1 MTQYEVIFMDSK
13 RLSNL
18 IKRPEGPKLDFKELI
33 DVEIESGRKELAKDV
48 CAIANSKGG
57 RGYIIIGIEDKT
69 KKVVGIDNLDITEE
83 QIQQIVTSR
92 SEPPIPISLEFV
104 EYNGKTLG
112 IINIYDGPHK
122 PYQVRETGAFYIRRG
137 STTDIMRKQEIIEAL
152 QDSLNLNVETFPVV
166 NSSPDALDDG
176 LLKAYFD
183 SKGLEITAE
192 NRLELLE
199 SASIIHL
206 DKESGT
212 LMATL
217 GGLLVFSKI
226 NSIYIP
232 HNMIRIVNKIEGKA
246 VDDIIIQ
253 GDLLGMIDRSEELLR
268 EALPEEYPVEALFEA
283 VMNAII
289 YRDYTDYSKEISVI
303 IDSNSV
309 SVVSPGLFADSKSI
323 SSNSY
328 KKRNMWIYEKI
339 VAMDTK
345 DRMLLADK
353 GISKMKKMFKNIGR
367 VIFANNFAEDSFKVI
382 FPGISRIKHKKS

>member
-1 MTQYEVIFMDSK
+1 MDSK

-18 IKRPEGPKLDFKELI
+18 IKRPEGPKLDFKLII

-69 KKVVGIDNLDITEE
+69 KKVVGIDGLQITEE

-92 SEPPIPISLEFV
+92 TDPPIPISLEFV
-104 EYNGKTLG
+104 EYSGKTLG

-122 PYQVRETGAFYIRRG
+122 PYQIRETGAFYVRRG
-137 STTDIMRKQEIIEAL
+137 STTDTMRKQEIIEAL

-166 NSSPDALDDG
+166 NSTPSALDEG
-176 LLKAYFD
+176 LLRAYFD
-183 SKGLEITAE
+183 SKGLELNDE

-217 GGLLVFSKI
+217 GGLLVFSKN
-226 NSIYIP
+226 NSLYIP
-232 HNMIRIVNKIEGKA
+232 HNMIRIVNKIEGKS

-253 GDLLGMIDRSEELLR
+253 GDLLGMIDKSEEVLR
-268 EALPEEYPVEALFEA
+268 QSLPGDYPVEAIHEA

-289 YRDYTDYSKEISVI
+289 YRDYTDYTKEITVT

-309 SVVSPGLFADSKSI
+309 TVVNPGLFADSKSAPN
-323 SSNSY
+323 NSY
-328 KKRNMWIYEKI
+328 RKRNMWIYEKI
-339 VAMDTK
+339 VAIDPK
-345 DRMLLADK
+345 DRMLLSEK
-353 GISKMKKMFKNIGR
+353 GISRMKKLFKNIGR
-367 VIFANNFAEDSFKVI
+367 VIFVNNFAEDSFKVI
-382 FPGISRIKHKKS
+382 FPGISRIKHKRG

>member
-1 MTQYEVIFMDSK
+1 MDSK

-18 IKRPEGPKLDFKELI
+18 IKRPEGPKLDFKQTI
-33 DVEIESGRKELAKDV
+33 DLEIESGRKELAKDV
-48 CAIANSKGG
+48 CAIANTKGG

-69 KKVVGIDNLDITEE
+69 KRVVGVGGLDITEE

-104 EYNGKTLG
+104 EYDRKTLG
-112 IINIYDGPHK
+112 VISIYDGPHK
-122 PYQVRETGAFYIRRG
+122 PYQVRETGAFYTRRG
-137 STTDIMRKQEIIEAL
+137 STTDVMRKQEIIEAL
-152 QDSLNLNVETFPVV
+152 QESLNLNVEAFPVV
-166 NSSPDALDDG
+166 NSSPEALDEG

-183 SKGLEITAE
+183 SKGLAINED

-232 HNMIRIVNKIEGKA
+232 HNMIRIVNKIEEKA
-246 VDDIIIQ
+246 VDDVIIQ
-253 GDLLGMIDRSEELLR
+253 GDLLGMIDKSEEILR
-268 EALPEEYPVEALFEA
+268 LSLPEGYPVEAVHEA
-283 VMNAII
+283 VMNAVI
-289 YRDYTDYSKEISVI
+289 YRDYTDYSKEISVV
-303 IDSNSV
+303 IDSSSV
-309 SVVSPGLFADSKSI
+309 SVVSPGLFADNKGAPN
-323 SSNSY
+323 NSY

-339 VAMDTK
+339 LAIDPK
-345 DRMLLADK
+345 DRLLLADK
-353 GISKMKKMFKNIGR
+353 GINRMKKLFKNIGR
-367 VIFANNFAEDSFKVI
+367 INFINNFAEDSFKVI
-382 FPGISRIKHKKS
+382 FPGISRIRQNKS

>member
-1 MTQYEVIFMDSK
+1 MDSK

-18 IKRPEGPKLDFKELI
+18 IKRPEGPKLDFKLTI
-33 DVEIESGRKELAKDV
+33 DLQLESGRKELAKDV

-69 KKVVGIDNLDITEE
+69 KKVVGVEDLGITEE
-83 QIQQIVTSR
+83 QIQQIITSR
-92 SEPPIPISLEFV
+92 SEPPIPVSLEYV
-104 EYNGKTLG
+104 DYDKKTLG

-166 NSSPDALDDG
+166 NSSPDALDEG
-176 LLKAYFD
+176 LIKAYFD
-183 SKGLEITAE
+183 SKGLAINDE

-217 GGLLVFSKI
+217 GGLLVFSKT
-226 NSIYIP
+226 NSLYIP
-232 HNMIRIVNKIEGKA
+232 HNMIRIVNRIEGKA
-246 VDDIIIQ
+246 VDDIIVQ
-253 GDLLGMIDRSEELLR
+253 GDLLDMIDKSEEILR
-268 EALPEEYPVEALFEA
+268 RSLPEEYPVGALHEA
-283 VMNAII
+283 VMNAVI

-309 SVVSPGLFADSKSI
+309 SVVSPGLFADSKSAPN
-323 SSNSY
+323 NSY
-328 KKRNMWIYEKI
+328 KKRNMWIYEKM
-339 VAMDTK
+339 VAIDPK
-345 DRMLLADK
+345 DRLLLADK
-353 GISKMKKMFKNIGR
+353 GINRMKKLFKNIGR
-367 VIFANNFAEDSFKVI
+367 VIFVNNFAEDSFKVI

>member
-1 MTQYEVIFMDSK
+1 MDTK

-18 IKRPEGPKLDFKELI
+18 IKRPEGPKLDFKLII

-69 KKVVGIDNLDITEE
+69 KKVVGIDGLKITEE

-92 SEPPIPISLEFV
+92 TDPPIPISLEFV
-104 EYNGKTLG
+104 EYSGKTLS

-152 QDSLNLNVETFPVV
+152 QESLNLNVETFPVV
-166 NSSPDALDDG
+166 NSTPAALDDG

-183 SKGLEITAE
+183 SKGIELNEE
-192 NRLELLE
+192 NRVELLE

-217 GGLLVFSKI
+217 GGLLVFSKN

-232 HNMIRIVNKIEGKA
+232 QNMIRIVNKIEGKS

-253 GDLLGMIDRSEELLR
+253 GDLLGMIDKSEEVLR
-268 EALPEEYPVEALFEA
+268 QSLPPEYPAEAIHEA

-289 YRDYTDYSKEISVI
+289 YRDYTDYTKEITVT

-309 SVVSPGLFADSKSI
+309 TVVNPGLFADSKSAPN
-323 SSNSY
+323 NSY
-328 KKRNMWIYEKI
+328 RKRNMWIYEKI
-339 VAMDTK
+339 VAIDPK
-345 DRMLLADK
+345 DRMLLSEK
-353 GISKMKKMFKNIGR
+353 GISRMKKLFKNIGR
-367 VIFANNFAEDSFKVI
+367 VIFVNNFAEDSFKVI
-382 FPGISRIKHKKS
+382 FPGISRIKHKRR

>member
-1 MTQYEVIFMDSK
+1 MIRHEVIFMDSK

-18 IKRPEGPKLDFKELI
+18 IKRPEGPKLDFKETI

-69 KKVVGIDNLDITEE
+69 KKVKGTENLRITEE

-104 EYNGKTLG
+104 EYSGKTLG

-122 PYQVRETGAFYIRRG
+122 PYQIRETGAFYTRRG
-137 STTDIMRKQEIIEAL
+137 STTDVMRKQEIIEAL
-152 QDSLNLNVETFPVV
+152 QDSLNLNVETFPIV
-166 NSSPDALDDG
+166 NSSPAALDDG
-176 LLKAYFD
+176 LLNAYFS
-183 SKGLEITAE
+183 SKGLELNEE

-217 GGLLVFSKI
+217 GGLLVFSKT
-226 NSIYIP
+226 NSLYIP
-232 HNMIRIVNKIEGKA
+232 HNMIRIVNKIEGKS

-253 GDLLGMIDRSEELLR
+253 GDLLGMIDKSEEVLR
-268 EALPEEYPVEALFEA
+268 DALPEEYPVGAVHEA

-289 YRDYTDYSKEISVI
+289 YRDYTDYTKEISVI

-309 SVVSPGLFADSKSI
+309 SVVSPGLFADSKSAPN
-323 SSNSY
+323 NSY
-328 KKRNMWIYEKI
+328 NKRNMWIYEKI
-339 VAMDTK
+339 VAIDPK
-345 DRMLLADK
+345 DRMLLSEK
-353 GISKMKKMFKNIGR
+353 GISRMKKLFKNIGR
-367 VIFANNFAEDSFKVI
+367 VIFVNNFAEDSFKVI
-382 FPGISRIKHKKS
+382 FPGISRIKRKRS

>member
-1 MTQYEVIFMDSK
+1 MRSTRGIIMDSK

-18 IKRPEGPKLDFKELI
+18 IKRPEGPKLDFKQTI
-33 DVEIESGRKELAKDV
+33 DLEIESGRKELAKDV
-48 CAIANSKGG
+48 CAIANTKGG

-69 KKVVGIDNLDITEE
+69 KRVVGIGNLDITEE

-104 EYNGKTLG
+104 DYDRKTLG
-112 IINIYDGPHK
+112 VINIYDGPHK
-122 PYQVRETGAFYIRRG
+122 PYQVRETGAFYTRRG
-137 STTDIMRKQEIIEAL
+137 STTDVMRKQEIIEAL

-166 NSSPDALDDG
+166 NSSPDALDEG

-183 SKGLEITAE
+183 SKGLVISED
-192 NRLELLE
+192 NRFELLE

-232 HNMIRIVNKIEGKA
+232 HNMIRIVNKLEGKGA
-246 VDDIIIQ
+246 DDVIIQ
-253 GDLLGMIDRSEELLR
+253 GDLLGMIDKSEEILR
-268 EALPEEYPVEALFEA
+268 LSLPEGYPVEAVHEA
-283 VMNAII
+283 VMNAVI

-303 IDSNSV
+303 IDNSSV
-309 SVVSPGLFADSKSI
+309 SVVSPGLFADSKGTTN
-323 SSNSY
+323 NSY

-339 VAMDTK
+339 LAIDPK
-345 DRMLLADK
+345 DRLLLADK
-353 GISKMKKMFKNIGR
+353 GINRMKKLFKNFGR
-367 VIFANNFAEDSFKVI
+367 INFINNFAEDSFKVI
-382 FPGISRIKHKKS
+382 FPGISRIRQKKS

>member
-1 MTQYEVIFMDSK
+1 MDSK

-18 IKRPEGPKLDFKELI
+18 IKRPEGAKLDFKQTI
-33 DVEIESGRKELAKDV
+33 DLEIESGRKELAKDV

-69 KKVVGIDNLDITEE
+69 KRVVGIGGLEITEE

-104 EYNGKTLG
+104 EYDRKTLG
-112 IINIYDGPHK
+112 VINIYDGPHK
-122 PYQVRETGAFYIRRG
+122 PYQVRETGAFYTRRG
-137 STTDIMRKQEIIEAL
+137 STTDVMRKQEIIEAL

-166 NSSPDALDDG
+166 NSSPDALDEG

-183 SKGLEITAE
+183 SKGLAINED

-212 LMATL
+212 VMATL
-217 GGLLVFSKI
+217 GGLLVFSKT
-226 NSIYIP
+226 NSLYIP

-246 VDDIIIQ
+246 VDDVIIQ
-253 GDLLGMIDRSEELLR
+253 GDLLGMIDKSAEILR
-268 EALPEEYPVEALFEA
+268 LSLPEGYPVEAVHEA

-289 YRDYTDYSKEISVI
+289 YRDYTDYWKEISVT

-309 SVVSPGLFADSKSI
+309 SVVSPGLFADSKGAPN
-323 SSNSY
+323 NSY
-328 KKRNMWIYEKI
+328 NKRNMWIYEKI
-339 VAMDTK
+339 LAIDPQ
-345 DRMLLADK
+345 DRLLLADK
-353 GISKMKKMFKNIGR
+353 GINRMKKLFKNIGR
-367 VIFANNFAEDSFKVI
+367 INFINNFAEDSFKVI